1 MTNFKLVKAECAKA
15 MTFEGRYNG
24 CKVYILAKEAI
35 SSKNKPI
42 VQFYLGCEFYQDF
55 KAVYEIPEGTEI
67 NTEKGFF
74 EVAHKL
80 LHDNIKE
87 IVEQKYDGDVDYRD
101 IYENDA
107 IRNDAEDDN
116 SYEQDVE
123 AELDTSVFEDFD
135 EDEDEQF
142 FV

>member
-24 CKVYILAKEAI
+24 CKVYVLAKEAI

-107 IRNDAEDDN
+107 TGNNAEDDN
-116 SYEQDVE
+116 SDEQDVE
-123 AELDTSVFEDFD
+123 AELERLIAEYSEEDN
-135 EDEDEQF
+135 EEQYC
-142 FV
+142 V